1 LEKLD
6 FKKVNIKKRTLMLI
20 LITLI
25 IFLIKNIDRIN
36 TEYKK
41 YEYNILSNPYFY
53 LNENR
58 FVYDKELKKIDKKN
72 NKHFLILNYKTVE
85 EN

>member
-1 LEKLD
+1 
-6 FKKVNIKKRTLMLI
+6 MLI

-36 TEYKK
+36 KEYKK

-53 LNENR
+53 LSENR
-58 FVYDKELKKIDKKN
+58 FVYDKILKKIDKKN
-72 NKHFLILNYKTVE
+72 NKHFLILNYKTLK